1 MNKNGI
7 KTIGSAAALSL
18 IMSTLPA
25 AVAKAAPGQV
35 TQLGGTDSYETAAKV
50 ATTNWTSTDNVI
62 LVSGE
67 GYADSVSATVL
78 SKQLKA
84 PILLTQSASLNSNAK
99 SALDTL
105 KPKNI
110 YVVGGNASVSQSI
123 RNTLKNSGYNLIE
136 LGGSN
141 RYETNAAVA
150 NELVKLG
157 VDPSN
162 AMMVGGNGF
171 SDALSA
177 SSIAAA
183 KGEILLLGNND
194 ETAMKSVIDF
204 IKDKSSKVTVIGTE
218 NTVGDKVYNDIAAA
232 NRVNGGSD
240 RFATNLNVLNSFSGD
255 LKSDKLYI
263 ANASGTRYQDALIAA
278 SLAGINSSPLV
289 LIGGDGDAQT
299 QNAISYIKSNSKST
313 TDLNLISENGVVSGT
328 SISDINAAVS
338 NYNNTPT
345 VNSVTTNGLN
355 QIKVVFNTQVDKT
368 SAERTGNYEIDGN
381 NLGSA
386 TVNLQ
391 EDGRTVIINF
401 LTPYTQSK
409 SVDFTV
415 ENGILSKDSGNT
427 IAKYE
432 KSLTFQETGAPTLDS
447 VTAIGG
453 NKLRVKFS
461 EPIRIKDENGY
472 LSPIK
477 INRRSI
483 TSYGLN
489 MTYTKLRNVSGDW
502 ADGLDLYFNSP
513 LPIGSNTLI
522 MPNGD
527 SGSKYDNAANIPF
540 SNVSQNFTVNS
551 SNGNPQVASVTSNNT
566 DTIYVKYNEPVD
578 EQTALESSNYKIN
591 GKTVTV
597 DDSYVN
603 FDYDSGDT
611 VVKIEN
617 VGDLLQKGENTI
629 TVSSNVQDTFGNNI
643 KDSTMSLYV
652 GDNSGKPKITSSNI
666 LDSETIRI
674 KFNKEV
680 TRSYAQDKGNY
691 TITDSDGNDITYKIS
706 SIDSVTI
713 DGNSD
718 TTFDIKL
725 KDDSLK
731 GSKYT
736 LTVKNIADTN
746 SPANIMDTYTTLLA
760 GTDDEQLNVTK
771 IVRRAD
777 NPHAVAIFFNKTM
790 NDSDLQNA
798 SNYLFRD
805 GNGDIR
811 SLPSSAN
818 ITPAYDDKSVTVEF
832 SSGYTIGSGSGASS
846 VIQMGVKN
854 VKDTDGD
861 SLALGSYIGD
871 IDTDSESD
879 GPSIIAGTAKM
890 TFDGTNITVKV
901 SLSEALDSFDLNDFR
916 VDGYT
921 PDSGYTSGNDV
932 TLTYRSGVKNNQKID
947 DIERCSTTTLSIVN
961 TNSMDAAGI
970 NIKSGSTTV
979 YVPPMVNSDSF
990 MSSSSTYM
998 NTITVMFNQDIDD
1011 DLVSSYNDDFIFK
1024 DNTTGQTLNVTG
1036 VTIDGKDVIYRFS
1049 NASIHNGDS
1058 VTVRANNSS
1067 SINIRGENHN
1077 TTGYST
1083 YVPSQDDLSGYT
1095 ISIN

>member
-25 AVAKAAPGQV
+25 AAAKAAPGQV

-99 SALDTL
+99 SALDIL

-110 YVVGGNASVSQSI
+110 YVVGGNASISQSI

-157 VDPSN
+157 VDPAN

-194 ETAMKSVIDF
+194 ETAMKSVLDF

-263 ANASGTRYQDALIAA
+263 ANASGARYQDALIAA

-289 LIGGDGDAQT
+289 LIGGDGDTQT

-328 SISDINAAVS
+328 SISDINSAVS
-338 NYNNTPT
+338 QYDNTAT
-345 VNSVTTNGLN
+345 VNSVTANSLN
-355 QIKVVFNTQVDKT
+355 QVKVVFNTQVDRL

-381 NLGSA
+381 GLPSA
-386 TVNLQ
+386 TATLQ

-401 LTPYTQSK
+401 STPYTQSK
-409 SVDFTV
+409 DVDFTV
-415 ENGILSKDSGNT
+415 KNEVLAKGSGNT

-432 KSLTFQETGAPTLDS
+432 KHITFQENGVPTLDS
-447 VTAIGG
+447 VTSIGG

-461 EPIRIKDENGY
+461 EPIRISDDK
-472 LSPIK
+472 LSSIK
-477 INRRSI
+477 INRRSV
-483 TSYGLN
+483 TGYGLN
-489 MTYTKLRNVSGDW
+489 KTYTKLRDVSGDW
-502 ADGLDLYFNSP
+502 ADGVDLYFNSP

-527 SGSKYDNAANIPF
+527 SGSKFDNAAGIPF
-540 SNVSQNFTVNS
+540 STVSQSFTVNS
-551 SNGNPQVASVTSNNT
+551 SSGNPQVDSVTSNNT
-566 DTIYVKYNEPVD
+566 DTIYIKYNQPVD

-591 GKTVTV
+591 GKTVTL

-603 FDYDSGDT
+603 FDYNSGDT
-611 VVKIEN
+611 VVRIEK
-617 VGDLLQKGENTI
+617 VDDLLQKGENTV
-629 TVSSNVQDTFGNNI
+629 TVSSNVQDTFGNSI
-643 KDSTMSLYV
+643 KDSTVNFYL
-652 GDNSGKPKITSSNI
+652 GDNSGKPKITSSSI
-666 LDSETIRI
+666 IDSETIRI

-691 TITDSDGNDITYKIS
+691 TITDSDGNDITYKID
-706 SIDSVTI
+706 SINSISI
-713 DGNSD
+713 DGNSN
-718 TTFDIKL
+718 TNFDIKL
-725 KDDSLK
+725 KDDALK

-736 LTVKNIADTN
+736 LTIKNVADTS

-760 GTDDEQLNVTK
+760 GTDDEGLNVTK

-777 NPHAVAIFFNKTM
+777 NPQAVAIFFNKTM

-798 SNYLFRD
+798 SDYMFK
-805 GNGDIR
+805 NGDGDIK
-811 SLPSSAN
+811 SLPGSAI
-818 ITPAYDDKSVTVEF
+818 ITPSYDYKSVTIEF
-832 SSGYTIGSGSGASS
+832 PSGYKLGSGSGSSS
-846 VIQMGVKN
+846 VLQMGVKN

-861 SLALGSYIGD
+861 SLDLGSYMGD
-871 IDTDSESD
+871 ISIDNDSY

-901 SLSEALDSFDLNDFR
+901 SLTEALDSFDVNDFT

-932 TLTYRSGVKNNQKID
+932 ILTYRSGVKNNQKIN
-947 DIERCSTTTLSIVN
+947 DIKRCSSTTLNIGN
-961 TNSMDAAGI
+961 TNSMDAAGR
-970 NIKSGSTTV
+970 NIRSGSTTV
-979 YVPPMVNSDSF
+979 YVPPMINKDMF
-990 MSSSSTYM
+990 MSSSNTY
-998 NTITVMFNQDIDD
+998 NNNITVVFNQDIDD

-1024 DNTTGQTLNVTG
+1024 DNTTGKNLNVTG
-1036 VTIDGKDVIYRFS
+1036 VSIDGKDVIYRF
-1049 NASIHNGDS
+1049 NNDSIHKGDS
-1058 VTVRANNSS
+1058 VTISANNSS

-1083 YVPSQDDLSGYT
+1083 YVPSQDDLNGYT